1 MIFRTEH
8 PKPQFMRESWMNL
21 NGEWQ
26 FETDNDNDGR
36 ERELFADGVR
46 LSGSIN
52 VPFCPESRL
61 SGVEC
66 TDFMNSV
73 WYKRSFTLD
82 AEHLGGRVIF
92 HFGAADYRTTVYVN
106 GRVRQPQRR
115 ICFLLV

>member
-46 LSGSIN
+46 LFGSIN
-52 VPFCPESRL
+52 VPFCRKPP
-61 SGVEC
+61 V
-66 TDFMNSV
+66 
-73 WYKRSFTLD
+73 
-82 AEHLGGRVIF
+82 GGRVHRF
-92 HFGAADYRTTVYVN
+92 HEFGVVQKELYA
-106 GRVRQPQRR
+106 
-115 ICFLLV
+115 

>member
-46 LSGSIN
+46 FS
-52 VPFCPESRL
+52 
-61 SGVEC
+61 
-66 TDFMNSV
+66 
-73 WYKRSFTLD
+73 
-82 AEHLGGRVIF
+82 
-92 HFGAADYRTTVYVN
+92 AA
-106 GRVRQPQRR
+106 
-115 ICFLLV
+115 

>member
-36 ERELFADGVR
+36 ERGTVCGRGA
-46 LSGSIN
+46 
-52 VPFCPESRL
+52 PFRQHKRSLLPRKPPV
-61 SGVEC
+61 GGKMY

-73 WYKRSFTLD
+73 WYEKELY
-82 AEHLGGRVIF
+82 A
-92 HFGAADYRTTVYVN
+92 
-106 GRVRQPQRR
+106 
-115 ICFLLV
+115 